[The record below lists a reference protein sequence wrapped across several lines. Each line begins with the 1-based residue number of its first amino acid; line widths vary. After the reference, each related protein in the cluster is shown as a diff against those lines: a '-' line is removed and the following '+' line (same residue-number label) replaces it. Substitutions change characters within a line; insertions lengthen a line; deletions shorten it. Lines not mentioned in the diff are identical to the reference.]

1 MKSRFLQ
8 PLPALAAVA
17 LLAFLFVQT
26 QMPQGEEHRQL
37 AAELPRLK
45 QQDALLTS
53 SLIQTHVGLVR
64 SYDPVV
70 ENLAQIKD
78 TNQTISQRLARLY
91 PEKPSDISAP
101 LADFGALL
109 TRKEDLIEKFKSAH
123 AILHNS
129 TNYLPTIA
137 QIATRQVRQEGGPA
151 QIAGQIETLLKATLI
166 YLNGG
171 SVENRDAVLP
181 ALTGLQRSVPQCPG
195 MSREDVKLLLA
206 HVQTILTQKE
216 NTTNLL
222 AQFAALPTAERSE
235 NFTRGYQAHYSAALQ
250 RTNSFR
256 FALFGFCVLLVA
268 GVAAILARLKRSQEL
283 LRREQE
289 TLEQRI
295 AERTGA
301 LETAKEQTEM
311 LLARMRGVAS
321 QVQHNA
327 QDVAQTGAHLAAA
340 AAQTEQAAKTITG
353 SIQEVTKSAGH
364 SAELSE
370 RMAAAG
376 SQQKQSA
383 FAAGEAIS
391 RLRTAVG
398 AVHSSNERQQT
409 SVQEADAEMQ
419 EASAATEAG
428 LLSSRQVAVSVHQTA
443 NAALSGG
450 EAVQQAIASMERIQ
464 QQVEST
470 SERVRELGQKGQEIG
485 GIIETITQIAEQTN
499 LLALNAAI
507 EAARAGEHGR
517 GFAVVADEVRKLAER
532 AAGATREIGALVGG
546 VRSGVEQAVTA
557 MDSSLREV
565 TEGAAKSGEAG
576 KALTEIRHSAETT
589 SDAMQGLTGVMQRM
603 GNTVQ
608 KVRGSVAD
616 LLAIAASSESAAQAM
631 TEESECVSEVIQI
644 VSAGSDATASDATAI
659 HSTTERVFVSA
670 QTVST
675 AIQEQAG
682 SIESVARAAQELT
695 AMAEGLQAL
704 AALFTEQSAGAMA
717 ADAAPALRLAA

>member
-1 MKSRFLQ
+1 MKHRILQ
-8 PLPALAAVA
+8 PALFFAAVA
-17 LLAFLFVQT
+17 ILGFLFVQT
-26 QMPQGEEHRQL
+26 QMPHSEEHRQL

-53 SLIQTHVGLVR
+53 SLIETHVGLIR
-64 SYDPVV
+64 NYDSLV
-70 ENLAQIKD
+70 ENLAQIKA
-78 TNQTISQRLARLY
+78 TNQTVSQRLTRLY
-91 PEKPSDISAP
+91 PEKPSDIAAP
-101 LADFGALL
+101 LQDFGELL
-109 TRKEDLIEKFKSAH
+109 ARKEDLIEKFKSAN
-123 AILHNS
+123 AVLHNS
-129 TNYLPTIA
+129 MNYLPTIA
-137 QIATRQVRQEGGPA
+137 QISAQQVRQDSGPP
-151 QIAGQIETLLKATLI
+151 QVVGQIETLLKATLI

-171 SVENRDAVLP
+171 GVENRDAVLP
-181 ALTGLQRSVPQCPG
+181 ALNALQQSVSQCPG
-195 MSREDVKLLLA
+195 MSHEDVKLLLA

-216 NTTNLL
+216 NAVGLL
-222 AQFAALPTAERSE
+222 AQFAALPTAERSDH
-235 NFTRGYQAHYSAALQ
+235 FTQGYQAHYSAGLQ
-250 RTNSFR
+250 RTDTYR
-256 FALFGFCVLLVA
+256 LALLCFCVTLV
-268 GVAAILARLKRSQEL
+268 GCVAVIMARLKRSQEL

-301 LETAKEQTEM
+301 LETANEQTQT
-311 LLARMRGVAS
+311 LLARMRGVAA

-327 QDVAQTGAHLAAA
+327 QEVALTGAQLAAA
-340 AAQTEQAAKTITG
+340 AGQTDQAAKIITG
-353 SIQEVTKSAGH
+353 SIQEVTESAGH
-364 SAELSE
+364 SARLSE
-370 RMAAAG
+370 HMATTGAQQKRSASAAG
-376 SQQKQSA
+376 D
-383 FAAGEAIS
+383 AIS
-391 RLRTAVG
+391 RLLNAVG
-398 AVHSSNERQQT
+398 AVHSSNERQQ
-409 SVQEADAEMQ
+409 SAVQEADAEMR

-428 LLSSRQVAVSVHQTA
+428 LLSSQQVAISVQQTA
-443 NAALSGG
+443 SAALSGG

-532 AAGATREIGALVGG
+532 AAGATREIGTLVGG

-565 TEGAAKSGEAG
+565 TEGAAKSEEAG

-616 LLAIAASSESAAQAM
+616 LLTIAASNETAAQTM
-631 TEESECVSEVIQI
+631 TDETECVSEVIQI
-644 VSAGSDATASDATAI
+644 VSAGSDATASDADAI

-682 SIESVARAAQELT
+682 SIEAVARAAQELT
-695 AMAEGLQAL
+695 AMAEGLQEL
-704 AALFTEQSAGAMA
+704 AALFTEQTAETHT
-717 ADAAPALRLAA
+717 APALRLAA